1 MELAEFLKEYAAR
14 IFSPLQVFVVLVV
27 VCFLTIAGPFGTYEG
42 MSIFERAIYW
52 GLIVVAAVLLVTTI
66 KMLVAIF
73 FPKLGFW
80 QYGLTISSIFTLI
93 YSPFV
98 VVWEHTMP
106 GRGHV
111 HFVPVWMTFLIV
123 FAVCMAIV
131 QIRFLLQPQQEKR
144 TQRGKKRA
152 RLFARFDDSSVKQIY
167 RMTVRDHYVDVFTD
181 RGMETLLMRFSD
193 AIAELDGIRGSQVH
207 RSHWVA
213 CNAMVKLDRENGKH
227 MLLIKDGGKVPVSRS
242 HRAKVEAHLSDDVAS
257 GSPMAMIR

>member
-1 MELAEFLKEYAAR
+1 MAEFLKEYVAR

-42 MSIFERAIYW
+42 MSVFERAIYW
-52 GLIVVAAVLLVTTI
+52 GLMVVSAILLVTAI
-66 KMLVAIF
+66 KMLVTRF
-73 FPKLGFW
+73 FPKLEFW
-80 QYGLTISSIFTLI
+80 QYGLTISTIFTLI

-98 VVWEHTMP
+98 VIWEHTMP
-106 GRGHV
+106 GRDHV

-123 FAVCMAIV
+123 FAVSMAMV
-131 QIRFLLQPQQEKR
+131 QIRFLLLPQREKKTR
-144 TQRGKKRA
+144 RGKKRA
-152 RLFARFDDSSVKQIY
+152 RLFGRFDDRSVKQIY

-181 RGMETLLMRFSD
+181 RGTETLLMRFSD

-213 CNAMVKLDRENGKH
+213 CNAMVSLDRENGKY

-242 HRAKVEAHLSDDVAS
+242 HRAKVEAHLSVDVAS
-257 GSPMAMIR
+257 ESSMALIR